1 MSMKID
7 HFPTDLCPTIKDAC
21 AEVRLVDREAGVDF
35 LRSDVVFGLLAALMT
50 NTSSTSAF
58 DGKAAL

>member
-21 AEVRLVDREAGVDF
+21 GEVRLVDREAGVDF
-35 LRSDVVFGLLAALMT
+35 LRSDVRFGSAAALFRH
-50 NTSSTSAF
+50 SSLT
-58 DGKAAL
+58 AASEV